1 MSIQFQREIEKLKL
15 QFLRL
20 GAEVEAGVHSAVAAV
35 EARDPRLAQAVIA
48 GESETN
54 AHEVDVEEECLKIL
68 ALHQPVAGDLRYVIA
83 ILKINQD
90 LERIGDLAVHI
101 AERALVLC
109 GHPSVPAAAGLSG
122 MGARALAMLQ
132 RSLDALVQVR
142 EDLARE
148 VCAADDEVDAQN
160 RAILERVHE
169 GIRANPDTVL
179 VHLQVMHIA
188 RHLERIADHATNIA
202 EDLIYLIEGEIV
214 RHKPVAPP
222 AG

>member
-1 MSIQFQREIEKLKL
+1 MSVHFQREVERLKQ

-20 GAEVEAGVHSAVAAV
+20 GAEVEGSVHDAVAAV
-35 EARDPRLAQAVIA
+35 ESRDPRPAQAVIDREA
-48 GESETN
+48 ETN
-54 AHEVDVEEECLKIL
+54 AREVDIEEECLKIL

-90 LERIGDLAVHI
+90 LERIGDLAMHI

-109 GHPSVPAAAGLSG
+109 RHAPLPAAAGLG
-122 MGARALAMLQ
+122 EMGAKAQWMLK

-148 VCAADDEVDAQN
+148 VCAADDQVDAMN
-160 RAILERVHE
+160 RAVLQRVQE
-169 GIRANPDTVL
+169 GIRACPDAVL
-179 VHLQVMHIA
+179 AHLQVMHIA

-202 EDLIYLIEGEIV
+202 EDLIYQIEGEIV

>member
-1 MSIQFQREIEKLKL
+1 
-15 QFLRL
+15 
-20 GAEVEAGVHSAVAAV
+20 
-35 EARDPRLAQAVIA
+35 
-48 GESETN
+48 
-54 AHEVDVEEECLKIL
+54 
-68 ALHQPVAGDLRYVIA
+68 
-83 ILKINQD
+83 
-90 LERIGDLAVHI
+90 VHI